1 MLHQIPTQW
10 EVGSEVSR
18 LGWYR
23 WRVWLLLI
31 FFKVFIEANNFR
43 FLGERALE
51 PYAKAYRL
59 LTVDCLDSYLLQR
72 KPELQL
78 YLR

>member
-10 EVGSEVSR
+10 EVGSKVSR
-18 LGWYR
+18 LSWYR

-31 FFKVFIEANNFR
+31 FFEVFIETNNFC
-43 FLGERALE
+43 FLSERALE
-51 PYAKAYRL
+51 TNAKAYGL

-72 KPELQL
+72 NPELQL
-78 YLR
+78 DLG